1 MRHHNTQ
8 KKFGRTRKVRTGFIR
23 SLLVNLIEREHMVTT
38 LARAKAIRPMVEKL
52 VTKARAGDISARRMI
67 AARLGNNETM
77 SKKLVEEVAPR
88 FADRPGGYTRVVKM
102 PQRTGDAAPMAIIE
116 FVERG

>member
-1 MRHHNTQ
+1 MRHHDTQ

-52 VTKARAGDISARRMI
+52 VTKARTGTLTSRRLI
-67 AARLGNNETM
+67 AARLGNNEIMT
-77 SKKLVEEVAPR
+77 KKLVDEIAPR
-88 FADRPGGYTRVVKM
+88 FTERPGGYTRIVKM